1 MSRYTMHIHSFIPEV
16 SSVYTT
22 HSKTNKGRIA
32 HKKKE
37 KKIKKK
43 NKIAHACVQREDGKS
58 QL

>member
-1 MSRYTMHIHSFIPEV
+1 MHIHSFIPEV

-43 NKIAHACVQREDGKS
+43 KKLHMHVFRGKMGRVNYNK
-58 QL
+58 